1 MYWLYP
7 VLIYECGL
15 NSFSDFPIE
24 SLDPSF
30 LPHLKWCSEPDET
43 ILTLNEAPFPKAE
56 LAKSKL
62 DCIQSLTPAILATH
76 WDLISANSHAG
87 FDASYY
93 YPTQCITVLDN
104 FHSTVLLVF
113 YGLHQANQTRWI
125 TVQLTYSQEPS
136 NHSRLA
142 RMIHH
147 PADIEAHASP
157 SLVWF

>member
-1 MYWLYP
+1 MWTQLLFRFP
-7 VLIYECGL
+7 NRKPWSVLSAPFKVMFWTWWDYI
-15 NSFSDFPIE
+15 NS
-24 SLDPSF
+24 
-30 LPHLKWCSEPDET
+30 KWS
-43 ILTLNEAPFPKAE
+43 PFPKGE

-93 YPTQCITVLDN
+93 YPTQCITVLDY

-125 TVQLTYSQEPS
+125 TVQLMYSQEPS